1 MKTDDEVKAITER
14 YTSGEIT
21 YPEYRQELT
30 ALYRLREDYRPVQ
43 VGCSVEIRDDG
54 KPAARAKLQRDRSGR

>member
-21 YPEYRQELT
+21 YPEYRKELND
-30 ALYRLREDYRPVQ
+30 LYRLRANYRPVQ
-43 VGCSVEIRDDG
+43 PTCRVSLRDDG
-54 KPAARAKLQRDRSGR
+54 KPAARTKLQRGMGGR

>member
-1 MKTDDEVKAITER
+1 MKTDDEVAAITLR

-30 ALYRLREDYRPVQ
+30 ALYKLREDYRPVQ
-43 VGCSVEIRDDG
+43 VGCAVELRDDG
-54 KPAARAKLQRDRSGR
+54 KPAARARLQRGRSGR